1 MSDLGNMQRTWGYRY
16 FVLSVILNSRIC
28 SAIGGAQLVVATQ
41 EELGRSHVMTALKDL
56 VTREASGV
64 LDVTGSPSGAIYL
77 DGGRIAFAR
86 ASWVPGLAA
95 RLRAISPALAA
106 FGEVPPGRDA
116 DDADDGDDAAVAG
129 LALQR
134 GYLTAAGL
142 HELIR
147 SIVVDA
153 FLVLTVPLATDS
165 PVAAIRFTSTR
176 TYWTEMFPRLG
187 IDLVREEAYRRAER
201 LAEHGLAPT
210 TAVALCDLRAP
221 AAVLTRE
228 QWAVA
233 CRIGAHASAL
243 DVAARRGTAL
253 IDALDCLGSLTRAG
267 LCAPVRVGG
276 RGQPAARVPG
286 RGRPPVPSQPAPG
299 ERLPAR
305 YPGQDRPGLPGGPGQ
320 PPTVDVLRQVLDG
333 LKKLS

>member
-1 MSDLGNMQRTWGYRY
+1 M
-16 FVLSVILNSRIC
+16 
-28 SAIGGAQLVVATQ
+28 VVATQ
-41 EELGRSHVMTALKDL
+41 QELGRPQVMTALDDL
-56 VTREASGV
+56 VTRGASGV
-64 LDVTGSPSGAIYL
+64 LDVTGSPSGAVYL

-95 RLRAISPALAA
+95 RLRAISPALDGL
-106 FGEVPPGRDA
+106 GETSS
-116 DDADDGDDAAVAG
+116 DGDTDDVDDVAVAG
-129 LALQR
+129 LAVQG
-134 GYLTAAGL
+134 GYLTAAAL
-142 HELIR
+142 HGLIR

-153 FLVLTVPLATDS
+153 FLVLTIPLATDS

-187 IDLVREEAYRRAER
+187 IGLVREEAFRRAAR

-221 AAVLTRE
+221 SAVLTRE

-243 DVAARRGTAL
+243 DLAARRGAAL
-253 IDALDCLGSLTRAG
+253 IDTLDCLGSLTRAG
-267 LCAPVRVGG
+267 LCAPVRTSG
-276 RGQPAARVPG
+276 RAQPSAQGPG
-286 RGRPPVPSQPAPG
+286 RGRPTGVPAQQSAGPSETPG
-299 ERLPAR
+299 RLPGRHPA
-305 YPGQDRPGLPGGPGQ
+305 QDRPAWTVGTGQ
-320 PPTVDVLRQVLDG
+320 PPTVDVLRQVLNG

>member
-1 MSDLGNMQRTWGYRY
+1 M
-16 FVLSVILNSRIC
+16 
-28 SAIGGAQLVVATQ
+28 VVATQ
-41 EELGRSHVMTALKDL
+41 EELGRPQVMTALDDL
-56 VTREASGV
+56 ATREASGV
-64 LDVTGSPSGAIYL
+64 LDVTGSPSGAVYL

-95 RLRAISPALAA
+95 RLRAISPALDGL
-106 FGEVPPGRDA
+106 GETGDA
-116 DDADDGDDAAVAG
+116 DDVDDAAVAG
-129 LALQR
+129 LAVQG

-142 HELIR
+142 HGLIR

-153 FLVLTVPLATDS
+153 FLVLTIPLATES

-176 TYWTEMFPRLG
+176 TYWPEMFPRLG
-187 IDLVREEAYRRAER
+187 IGLVREEAFRRAAR

-221 AAVLTRE
+221 SAVLTRE

-243 DVAARRGTAL
+243 DLAARRGAAL
-253 IDALDCLGSLTRAG
+253 IDTLDCLGSLTRAG
-267 LCAPVRVGG
+267 LCAPVRAGARAQPSS
-276 RGQPAARVPG
+276 RGPA
-286 RGRPPVPSQPAPG
+286 RGRPAGRPAQQAPG
-299 ERLPAR
+299 PPETPGRLPGRHPA
-305 YPGQDRPGLPGGPGQ
+305 QDRPAWTVGTGQ
-320 PPTVDVLRQVLDG
+320 APTVDVLRQVLNG

>member
-1 MSDLGNMQRTWGYRY
+1 
-16 FVLSVILNSRIC
+16 
-28 SAIGGAQLVVATQ
+28 LVVATQ
-41 EELGRSHVMTALKDL
+41 EELGRPQVMNALEDL

-64 LDVTGSPSGAIYL
+64 LEVTGYPSGAVYL

-95 RLRAISPALAA
+95 RLRAVSPALEGL
-106 FGEVPPGRDA
+106 GEMSADGDG
-116 DDADDGDDAAVAG
+116 DDADDAAVAG
-129 LALQR
+129 LAVQR

-142 HELIR
+142 HEVIR

-153 FLVLTVPLATDS
+153 FLVLTIPLALDS

-187 IDLVREEAYRRAER
+187 VDQVRDEAFSRAER

-221 AAVLTRE
+221 SAVLTRE

-243 DVAARRGTAL
+243 DLAARRGAAL
-253 IDALDCLGSLTRAG
+253 IDTLECLGSLTRAG
-267 LCAPVRVGG
+267 LCAPVRASG
-276 RGQPAARVPG
+276 RGQPSSRVPG
-286 RGRPPVPSQPAPG
+286 RGRPTGLSSPPAPAPPPAAG
-299 ERLPAR
+299 PLPAR
-305 YPGQDRPGLPGGPGQ
+305 HPAQDHPAWNGGPGQ
-320 PPTVDVLRQVLDG
+320 PPTVDILRQVLNG